1 MKDKKVDTSGK
12 RTDLVDR
19 GSRVRVR
26 ASQEIGNGFSAL
38 AAFEIRF
45 TQNGTVGD
53 GINTKRLF
61 GGFAHK
67 DIGSLTFGNQLTL
80 GDHIPKANYS
90 YELSGN
96 VLHDSAA
103 KAVHFMSSKF
113 AGFRVAA
120 DYYFG
125 EANKAKADEGQGF
138 GVGAFYDGQWGD
150 VGVRFGS
157 GYIEVKKA
165 DAMTKDYK
173 QKIAGV
179 GFDLYLRLVGEAV
192 ANYRGEKEER
202 EVETKIDLPVN
213 AHIPHTYIDSE
224 RLRLQAYRQ
233 IAAADTEEKIAE
245 AREELVDRYGELPEA
260 VENLLAVA
268 TVRMHARAAGIHE
281 LVVLGPKV
289 RVVTATPLPES
300 RQMRLKRVYPGSTHA
315 QPKGMDTWLT
325 LVPRPKTMPVG
336 GKELVD
342 RPMLEWAEK
351 FINSIYA
358 QKPQALEE

>member
-138 GVGAFYDGQWGD
+138 GVGAFYDGQ
-150 VGVRFGS
+150 
-157 GYIEVKKA
+157 
-165 DAMTKDYK
+165 
-173 QKIAGV
+173 
-179 GFDLYLRLVGEAV
+179 
-192 ANYRGEKEER
+192 
-202 EVETKIDLPVN
+202 
-213 AHIPHTYIDSE
+213 
-224 RLRLQAYRQ
+224 
-233 IAAADTEEKIAE
+233 
-245 AREELVDRYGELPEA
+245 
-260 VENLLAVA
+260 
-268 TVRMHARAAGIHE
+268 
-281 LVVLGPKV
+281 
-289 RVVTATPLPES
+289 
-300 RQMRLKRVYPGSTHA
+300 
-315 QPKGMDTWLT
+315 
-325 LVPRPKTMPVG
+325 
-336 GKELVD
+336 
-342 RPMLEWAEK
+342 
-351 FINSIYA
+351 
-358 QKPQALEE
+358 

>member
-1 MKDKKVDTSGK
+1 MKKTLIALVVTAMAAASANAVVVYKNEGTKVELDGRGAFEIVNMKDKKVDTSGK

-179 GFDLYLRLVGEAV
+179 GFDVKYKIVSVGF
-192 ANYRGEKEER
+192 
-202 EVETKIDLPVN
+202 DW
-213 AHIPHTYIDSE
+213 AHGTSQ
-224 RLRLQAYRQ
+224 RLQLQ
-233 IAAADTEEKIAE
+233 TQ
-245 AREELVDRYGELPEA
+245 YG
-260 VENLLAVA
+260 
-268 TVRMHARAAGIHE
+268 
-281 LVVLGPKV
+281 
-289 RVVTATPLPES
+289 
-300 RQMRLKRVYPGSTHA
+300 
-315 QPKGMDTWLT
+315 
-325 LVPRPKTMPVG
+325 
-336 GKELVD
+336 
-342 RPMLEWAEK
+342 
-351 FINSIYA
+351 
-358 QKPQALEE
+358 

>member
-1 MKDKKVDTSGK
+1 MLKLKLKVINMKKTLIALVVTAMAAASANAVVVYKNEGTKVELDGRGAFEIVNMKDKKVDTNGK

-67 DIGSLTFGNQLTL
+67 DVGSLTFGRQLTL

-90 YELSGN
+90 YELGGN
-96 VLHDSAA
+96 VLHDNAP
-103 KAVHFMSSKF
+103 KAVHFMSNKF
-113 AGFRVAA
+113 DGFRVAA

-125 EANKAKADEGQGF
+125 EAHKTKADAGQGF
-138 GVGAFYDGQWGD
+138 GVGAFYDGKWGD

-165 DAMTKDYK
+165 DAVTKDYK

-179 GFDLYLRLVGEAV
+179 GFDVKYKIVTVGFDWAHGTSMKGHSDYNFKHSMNAKYE
-192 ANYRGEKEER
+192 
-202 EVETKIDLPVN
+202 KIDRFDLGLKVDLTEQN
-213 AHIPHTYIDSE
+213 ALYGAFLWGTGKNEGRANGKH
-224 RLRLQAYRQ
+224 RGWVMG
-233 IAAADTEEKIAE
+233 
-245 AREELVDRYGELPEA
+245 VDHRFNKHVA
-260 VENLLAVA
+260 VYLE
-268 TVRMHARAAGIHE
+268 
-281 LVVLGPKV
+281 
-289 RVVTATPLPES
+289 
-300 RQMRLKRVYPGSTHA
+300 
-315 QPKGMDTWLT
+315 
-325 LVPRPKTMPVG
+325 G
-336 GKELVD
+336 GKANVKENGTKVSDAARIGLGT
-342 RPMLEWAEK
+342 RIM
-351 FINSIYA
+351 F
-358 QKPQALEE
+358 